1 MKSKNRFA
9 VLVIF
14 LCTCSMGTFAQ
25 KSTLVGINV
34 IAQLADGLPHPGVGA
49 TIERKFSRNIGLES
63 GLYYLTYRN
72 DFNIIIYGPNQ
83 AEAIPVNVLESYLS
97 LPILFKYYSRI
108 VNVSIGPAFNAYLGY
123 STKNDKSDLL
133 ITDYNVNPAISA
145 TAIIKLSKT
154 FTLRD
159 NLVLEPE
166 VRYGEYI
173 TDESNFAGFGIAM
186 KYKIR

>member
-1 MKSKNRFA
+1 MNCRHRFA
-9 VLVIF
+9 VLVIIF
-14 LCTCSMGTFAQ
+14 FACSMGTFAQ

-34 IAQLADGLPHPGVGA
+34 IAQLADGLPHPGIGA
-49 TIERKFSRNIGLES
+49 TIERKFTRNIGVES

-72 DFNIIIYGPNQ
+72 EFNIIIYGPNQ
-83 AEAIPVNVLESYLS
+83 AESIPVNVLESHLS
-97 LPILFKYYSRI
+97 LPILFKYYYRI
-108 VNVSIGPAFNAYLGY
+108 VNVCIGPAFNAYLGY
-123 STKNDKSDLL
+123 STRNNKNDLL
-133 ITDYNVNPAISA
+133 ITSYNVSPAITAS
-145 TAIIKLSKT
+145 AIIKLSKA

-173 TDESNFAGFGIAM
+173 TYEGNFAGFGIAM